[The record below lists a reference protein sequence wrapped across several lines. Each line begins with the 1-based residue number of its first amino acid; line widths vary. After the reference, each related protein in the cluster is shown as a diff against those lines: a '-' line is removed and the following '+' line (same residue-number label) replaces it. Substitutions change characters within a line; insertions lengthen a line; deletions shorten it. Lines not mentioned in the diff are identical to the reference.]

1 MQDNEYLT
9 SYYRPQIQSVR
20 HLIATGFFLFPH
32 NETALGDGGLSALGD
47 AAAHLRPAL
56 SRLLSEAWL
65 YGFGPL
71 LLGVCACMASSTA
84 FHIFWNFSPAA
95 LKLLSRIDYC
105 AIALLCASHSL
116 TGSFWG
122 FYCSPTPATTTPHT
136 VGVLAATAATV
147 VAIMHPRF
155 DSPAFRTT
163 RAVTFSVLGGI
174 CFTPLAHLGAVSGWH
189 PEFTTEAV
197 WLSGVAAAYL
207 AGAIL
212 FATRYPE
219 CCARKGRY
227 DLLGASHQLMHV
239 CVIGAAALHWYVCV
253 RNFRYRL
260 VYGCT
265 LSPLVPV

>member
-1 MQDNEYLT
+1 MGRDR
-9 SYYRPQIQSVR
+9 SSR
-20 HLIATGFFLFPH
+20 G
-32 NETALGDGGLSALGD
+32 GDTQAGVVAVAVAVL
-47 AAAHLRPAL
+47 AL
-56 SRLLSEAWL
+56 SRLLSEAWR

-71 LLGVCACMASSTA
+71 MLGVCACMASSTTY
-84 FHIFWNFSPAA
+84 HLLWNFSPTA
-95 LKLLSRIDYC
+95 LKLLSRVDYC
-105 AIALLCASHSL
+105 AIALLCASHSV

-122 FYCSPTPATTTPHT
+122 FYCAPTPVATPYT
-136 VGVLAATAATV
+136 VGVLAATATTV

-174 CFTPLAHLGAVSGWH
+174 CFAPLAHLGAVSGWH

-207 AGAIL
+207 AGALL

-219 CCARKGRY
+219 CCAPKGRY

-253 RNFRYRL
+253 RNFRYRI

-265 LSPLVPV
+265 LSPLVPA